1 MLLTPSRSALALAA
15 TLTAS
20 LTALLLATP
29 AWAASPAASA
39 AATASAPAAKSQDGG
54 REVVEVDDR
63 DPAMKAAFRKAQGSL
78 DGFLKLAA
86 TQNPNHDAVAVRV
99 GVVEGK
105 RKEYI
110 WLTPFEPDGKGYK
123 GRVNNLPVRLQNI
136 TLGQFWYF
144 QRKDIVDWMYVDKAA
159 KVMHGNYTACAQLA
173 KAPAAEVAA
182 IKKAYGLD
190 CQR

>member
-1 MLLTPSRSALALAA
+1 MLLTPSRSALTALA
-15 TLTAS
+15 L
-20 LTALLLATP
+20 ALGAPL
-29 AWAASPAASA
+29 AWAASPAASPTA
-39 AATASAPAAKSQDGG
+39 STSAPASAPVAKSQDGG

-86 TQNPNHDAVAVRV
+86 AKNPNHDAVAVRV

>member
-1 MLLTPSRSALALAA
+1 MLLTPSRSVLTALTALGLALAS
-15 TLTAS
+15 TLT
-20 LTALLLATP
+20 
-29 AWAASPAASA
+29 WAASPAASA
-39 AATASAPAAKSQDGG
+39 SAATAASAPAAKSQDGG

-63 DPAMKAAFRKAQGSL
+63 DPAMKAAFRKAQSSL

-86 TQNPNHDAVAVRV
+86 AKNPNHDAVAVRV

-144 QRKDIVDWMYVDKAA
+144 QRKDIVDWMYVDKTT
-159 KVMHGNYTACAQLA
+159 KVMHGNHTACAQLA